1 MLRVQSAT
9 CVQGVLSRWETTISS
24 THLEFLQSRNICS
37 EIFSDLKGAPM
48 PADDFEPKLGR
59 IRDPKPRANLRTT
72 KCILEHAAKSGAGP
86 MRQRSRILPGTRRC
100 GMAPGVHARAGLIAP
115 GSRRVI
121 VRGASAAVILVW
133 PARICT
139 TSSPMGSPASSGFA
153 LAFHEGFLGP
163 WVRGLAPRGRARPR
177 PLGRGAP
184 NRKTIHAKTWGGYK
198 LRASLRPQM
207 DPEDCAWF
215 DELCSH

>member
-1 MLRVQSAT
+1 
-9 CVQGVLSRWETTISS
+9 
-24 THLEFLQSRNICS
+24 
-37 EIFSDLKGAPM
+37 M

-59 IRDPKPRANLRTT
+59 IRDPNPRANLRTT
-72 KCILEHAAKSGAGP
+72 KCILEHAAKSGAGL
-86 MRQRSRILPGTRRC
+86 MRQRSHILPGTRRC
-100 GMAPGVHARAGLIAP
+100 GMAPGVLARAGLIAP

-121 VRGASAAVILVW
+121 VRGASAAVILVR
-133 PARICT
+133 PARICA
-139 TSSPMGSPASSGFA
+139 TSGPMGSPASSAFA
-153 LAFHEGFLGP
+153 LAFLRGSWGLGCAAWRRAVGP
-163 WVRGLAPRGRARPR
+163 GRGLLAAGR
-177 PLGRGAP
+177 P